1 MPEMRN
7 EGRKSS
13 DLLTFAF
20 EKELYVAAASVSLH
34 GIPERWELVLSVME
48 VSQENWL

>member
-1 MPEMRN
+1 MKA
-7 EGRKSS
+7 GKAVIFS
-13 DLLTFAF
+13 LLPLK
-20 EKELYVAAASVSLH
+20 KELYVAAASVSLH